1 MDEAMKNKD
10 SNSRTAPK
18 VMVRLNSQCHEGLT
32 DLAQQHGR
40 SMNAECVMGLIS
52 WLDHQKR
59 CAVIRKMLISQLDE
73 ADVAVLLAKLP
84 VVTEEPG
91 LASDKISTMLRY
103 TPYIRDRIAEQ
114 AKSHEVS
121 VHSMLLTALAW
132 WVNVSRQVNA
142 LLEAIIDQGG
152 ALQAQLLDQPARS
165 AA

>member
-1 MDEAMKNKD
+1 MDEAMKNKE

-32 DLAQQHGR
+32 DLALQHGR

-59 CAVIRKMLISQLDE
+59 CALIRNMLISQLDE
-73 ADVAVLLAKLP
+73 AAVAVLLATLP

-103 TPYIRDRIAEQ
+103 TPYIRFFAGSGERA
-114 AKSHEVS
+114 S
-121 VHSMLLTALAW
+121 
-132 WVNVSRQVNA
+132 
-142 LLEAIIDQGG
+142 
-152 ALQAQLLDQPARS
+152 
-165 AA
+165 